1 MEATPA
7 SSNTSDIAG
16 TDGKEGRVSDRKRF
30 SVAGPR
36 SASAGVHKET
46 DAQEDWPSLAT
57 ADPAFWLKGLD

>member
-7 SSNTSDIAG
+7 ASNTSDITG
-16 TDGKEGRVSDRKRF
+16 TDGKEGRVSDHKRF
-30 SVAGPR
+30 VGPR
-36 SASAGVHKET
+36 SASAGVHKEA